1 MTYETIIVQK
11 KDRVGKITLNRPQKF
26 NTFNTSLARDK
37 SCAGAELFTAGAR

>member
-37 SCAGAELFTAGAR
+37 SCA